1 MWGFTMARII
11 WQGWQGRNGFARSV
25 TENVME
31 WFGRTTSIA
40 GGEPQEL
47 MKPLPSVDA
56 GHTGAPEMSAGSGS
70 WLLGASALGGMLGM
84 ATSIFIVLAATS
96 VRFIGV
102 VQILP

>member
-40 GGEPQEL
+40 GIEIPNW
-47 MKPLPSVDA
+47 VVV
-56 GHTGAPEMSAGSGS
+56 
-70 WLLGASALGGMLGM
+70 LGAIVVIWLIY
-84 ATSIFIVLAATS
+84 TFI
-96 VRFIGV
+96 
-102 VQILP
+102 